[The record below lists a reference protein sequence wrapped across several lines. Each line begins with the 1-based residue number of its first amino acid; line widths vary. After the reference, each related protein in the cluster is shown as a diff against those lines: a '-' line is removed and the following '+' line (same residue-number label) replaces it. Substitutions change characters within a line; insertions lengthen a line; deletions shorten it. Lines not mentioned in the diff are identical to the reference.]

1 MKKSKPTIRQ
11 HTEVR
16 IPEPQKH
23 NVVLYN
29 DDYTTLDFMIMVLKT
44 VFHKTDEEAEQI
56 MNSVHNQGKEIAG
69 TYSFDIAVSKA
80 NKATRMAREE
90 NYPLKLTVEEA

>member
-1 MKKSKPTIRQ
+1 MKKSKPIIRE
-11 HTEVR
+11 HTDLR

-23 NVVLYN
+23 HVVLYN
-29 DDYTTLDFMIMVLKT
+29 DDTTTLDFMLMVLKT
-44 VFHKTDEEAEQI
+44 VFHKSNEEAEEI
-56 MNSVHNQGKEIAG
+56 MHHVHDQGKEIAG